1 MHKFF
6 TRSPL
11 DVAIELKGKTLQVG
25 DRKGIITKIKPQYP
39 ADNANW
45 TDRPLFGPRPADAY
59 VAPYRGKCLLFLRT
73 GMPGVNT
80 CVRIDGIEMEE
91 HAFSSPSQVCEA
103 LGIDSERT
111 GKVHYARG
119 VVTINFPS

>member
-6 TRSPL
+6 TRSLL
-11 DVAIELKGKTLQVG
+11 DVAIELKGKTLQVC
-25 DRKGIITKIKPQYP
+25 DSKGVITKVKPQYP

-45 TDRPLFGPRPADAY
+45 TDRPLFGSRPAGAY

-73 GMPGVNT
+73 GTPGINT
-80 CVRIDGIEMEE
+80 CVRIDGLEMGDQVL
-91 HAFSSPSQVCEA
+91 STPSKVCEA

-119 VVTINFPS
+119 VVTLNFPS